1 MVNKQLKGFIRK
13 YMSNHH
19 SEWDKKF
26 NIGISDFLLNGGKRL
41 RPVLATI
48 IYEGT
53 GGKDLDSFIRIALSA
68 EILHNSTLFHDDLI
82 DESDMRRGRS
92 SFHKMFETWFEENQI
107 KNAEKEAEAMAI
119 LAGDYLNFLS
129 LQCVLDSDFSD
140 DKKLYVI
147 KVIRETSET
156 VIKGQILDD
165 ELESLDVQESDY
177 IKLIEMKT
185 ASVFEYATQ
194 VATAL
199 SDTKHEIA
207 TVLWKYAKNIG
218 CAFQI
223 QDDIL
228 GVFGKQS
235 ELGKPVTSDLAE
247 GKKTMLI
254 IKAYELANVS
264 QKAVLNKILGNK
276 KITQNDV
283 EKVKQILRNTGAL
296 TYSKNLANKYAND
309 AIELLKP
316 LKGRIKDDAYNILG
330 KLPTFIINR
339 KF

>member
-1 MVNKQLKGFIRK
+1 M
-13 YMSNHH
+13 
-19 SEWDKKF
+19 
-26 NIGISDFLLNGGKRL
+26 
-41 RPVLATI
+41 
-48 IYEGT
+48 
-53 GGKDLDSFIRIALSA
+53 
-68 EILHNSTLFHDDLI
+68 
-82 DESDMRRGRS
+82 
-92 SFHKMFETWFEENQI
+92 
-107 KNAEKEAEAMAI
+107 
-119 LAGDYLNFLS
+119 
-129 LQCVLDSDFSD
+129 
-140 DKKLYVI
+140 
-147 KVIRETSET
+147 
-156 VIKGQILDD
+156 QILDD
-165 ELESLDVQESDY
+165 EWENLDVKENDY

-194 VATAL
+194 VATTL
-199 SDTKHEIA
+199 SNTKHDIA
-207 TVLWKYAKNIG
+207 KILWKYAKNIG

-254 IKAYELANVS
+254 IKAYRFSNSS

-276 KITQNDV
+276 KITQDDV
-283 EKVKQILRNTGAL
+283 EKVKQILRDTGAL
-296 TYSKNLANKYAND
+296 SYSKNLANRYAND

-316 LKGRIKDDAYNILG
+316 LRGRIKGDAYDILS